1 MAGRKGSETA
11 IKTAENGAFYFFKN
25 TQQTELFK
33 PQTPTIIRWTNKIWR
48 TYHPLSVTIISL
60 HCKSYIADLQ

>member
-33 PQTPTIIRWTNKIWR
+33 PQTPTIIR
-48 TYHPLSVTIISL
+48 
-60 HCKSYIADLQ
+60 